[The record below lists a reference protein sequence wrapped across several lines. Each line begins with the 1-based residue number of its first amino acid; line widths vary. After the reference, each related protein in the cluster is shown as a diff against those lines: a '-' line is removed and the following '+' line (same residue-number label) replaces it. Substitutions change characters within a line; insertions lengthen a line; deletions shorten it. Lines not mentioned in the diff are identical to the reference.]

1 MGALYDK
8 KTGRLDVPPGMA
20 VHLRGIG
27 TRWTAEDLLSQFVP
41 ERRTHLFALDPRK
54 WESTFWSLTNKDPRK
69 ISNYKPELVPIVPGT
84 LVADMVFANLYQRSS
99 DPEAARA
106 YQESVMPIEEAVI
119 GRYRYPELL
128 IPRRNA

>member
-1 MGALYDK
+1 MTALYDR
-8 KTGRLDVPPGMA
+8 KTGLLNVPPGMA

-27 TRWTAEDLLSQFVP
+27 TRWRSDDLLGRFVP

-54 WESTFWSLTNKDPRK
+54 WEGTFWSLTNKDPKK
-69 ISNYKPELVPIVPGT
+69 ISSYKPELIPIVPGT
-84 LVADMVFANLYQRSS
+84 LVADMVFANVYHRTS

-106 YQESVMPIEEAVI
+106 YQESVAPIEEAQI

-128 IPRRNA
+128 IPRPS